1 MPPSVCAGGDDV
13 RLPQIVVCANAALR
27 YLEGLSLHT
36 APDIIQ
42 GRVRGNPSRHAP
54 RHIPAHDDL
63 RRELEGTDREK
74 EEERRGEDRTGQEG
88 GNGKERERTGGK
100 EGRTKKD
107 DGALTADREEM
118 GRSMKYEV

>member
-74 EEERRGEDRTGQEG
+74 EEERRGQDRTGGRERKKRGRGQEG
-88 GNGKERERTGGK
+88 RR
-100 EGRTKKD
+100 EGR
-107 DGALTADREEM
+107 RRMM
-118 GRSMKYEV
+118 GH

>member
-1 MPPSVCAGGDDV
+1 VPPSVCAGGDDV

-54 RHIPAHDDL
+54 GHIPAHDDL
-63 RRELEGTDREK
+63 RRELEVTDREK
-74 EEERRGEDRTGQEG
+74 REERTGQEG
-88 GNGKERERTGGK
+88 GNGKREGEDRREGGK
-100 EGRTKKD
+100 DEEG
-107 DGALTADREEM
+107 
-118 GRSMKYEV
+118 

>member
-54 RHIPAHDDL
+54 GHIPAHDDL
-63 RRELEGTDREK
+63 RRELEVTDREK
-74 EEERRGEDRTGQEG
+74 GEERRGLEG
-88 GNGKERERTGGK
+88 GNGKREEEDRREGGK
-100 EGRTKKD
+100 DEEG
-107 DGALTADREEM
+107 
-118 GRSMKYEV
+118 